1 MEIEKAVYAVTRLIN
16 VAGTHMNALT
26 RKKYL
31 QGKVALLNDDEKQ
44 SLVIVLKAVAMLV
57 YGGEMEVLRDPSKF
71 DDEQATGGPN
81 FNHSWHQIA
90 SMVVLQVIKAA
101 DPSFDEQGSPTKE
114 DYIVAKKVLT
124 AIGSTSLSSDAVTDM
139 DPGVRSKSPE
149 HLSGYDTLYRGL
161 KGVSDRII
169 RRVAIKKPWS
179 IKHGV
184 STSYEKQTAVDF
196 AGMMGDGT
204 SSGGGPSVFF
214 TINNPEKKGFIADTL
229 SDYGEYEVVLS
240 GDFQINSWILSVN
253 GRMSARYHDKTKNRE
268 VQRGIRTLMQANSE
282 TMEIKFIYK
291 EHFRQ
296 IDFLSF
302 TDEQEFL
309 DAIDKYAF
317 NQGVFESDKLGMPN
331 NISKWV
337 PSRGSVLIAAD
348 VTLI

>member
-81 FNHSWHQIA
+81 FNHSWGQIA

-101 DPSFDEQGSPTKE
+101 DPSFDEQDSPTKE

-124 AIGSTSLSSDAVTDM
+124 AIGSASLSSDTVTDL

-161 KGVSDRII
+161 KDVPDRII

-184 STSYEKQTAVDF
+184 STSYEKQTAKDF
-196 AGMMGDGT
+196 AGLQNDGT
-204 SSGGGPSVFF
+204 ASGGGPSVFF

-240 GDFQINSWILSVN
+240 GDFQINSWILSAR
-253 GRMSARYHDKTKNRE
+253 GRMS
-268 VQRGIRTLMQANSE
+268 GIVNAVGWSKSPVGLRTLMQANSE

-291 EHFRQ
+291 PLKR
-296 IDFLSF
+296 IDVLTFDDNQL
-302 TDEQEFL
+302 FL
-309 DAIDKYAF
+309 DAVDKYAF
-317 NQGVFESDKLGMPN
+317 NQSKFESDKLGMPN